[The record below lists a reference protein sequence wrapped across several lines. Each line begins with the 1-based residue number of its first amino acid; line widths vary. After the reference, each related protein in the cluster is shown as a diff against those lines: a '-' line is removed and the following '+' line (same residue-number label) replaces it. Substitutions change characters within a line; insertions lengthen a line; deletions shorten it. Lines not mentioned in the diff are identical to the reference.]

1 MNLIVNLLWK
11 FLKEEKI
18 NVVVIVITSLIFNI
32 IQTHNLSSLI
42 ANIIDTAKENNF
54 QETYRFIYLFI
65 AVSIMYLVIFFIY
78 KIFQNKITTKLLQW
92 IRLELAKVILRHN
105 NEDFTDKNFIKFN
118 SPVNRIASNCLMFI
132 SDIFT
137 YVLPILIFIF
147 VIIAY
152 FVHYDKWMGAVFL
165 LVNLFICFY
174 IYLIY
179 PHVVKVN
186 KEYEKQFTEN
196 EMYFLEIL
204 NNMDKIVYMGQ
215 TKHEINQYTDKINET
230 IRKSYE
236 FYSFVNIHSS
246 ILNLIVF
253 FTIFGLLIHT
263 TKKVINKK
271 MSVVMYITF
280 ISIFILYRDK
290 MSVVIQ
296 QIIDFIE
303 FSGRAQGVL
312 EHFQEIDYKNYEQE
326 TKYDPPANLPFN
338 EITFENVSF
347 KYKSKT
353 THVVQN
359 MNLKLQLNG
368 KIIGI
373 TGSSGKGK
381 TTTMKLILKMYKN
394 YEGNIF
400 IDNVNIRELDP
411 DFIRKKIIYINQ
423 NPKLFDRLI
432 IDNMMYGCSSD
443 SNCRDKLELIL
454 RDYPKIREL
463 FKDNDIYATQVGSLG
478 EKMSGGQRVV
488 ISLIMGFINPSLG
501 LILDEPTNGLDG
513 VLKKEVLRLIKDF
526 KKNKQ
531 FILIITHDR
540 DVFSILDEVK
550 EL

>member
-1 MNLIVNLLWK
+1 MNLIINLLYN
-11 FLKEEKI
+11 FLKEEKV
-18 NVVVIVITSLIFNI
+18 NVCIIILTSLIFNI

-42 ANIIDTAKENNF
+42 ANIIDNAKEKRTA
-54 QETYRFIYLFI
+54 ETYHYIKLFI
-65 AVSIMYLVIFFIY
+65 AVSIIYLVVFFIY
-78 KIFQNKITTKLLQW
+78 KVFQNKITTKLLQW
-92 IRLELAKVILRHN
+92 IRLELAKLILRHN

-118 SPVNRIASNCLMFI
+118 APVNRIASNCLMFV

-137 YVLPILIFIF
+137 YVLPILIFIV
-147 VIIAY
+147 VIICY
-152 FVHYDKWMGAVFL
+152 FVMYDKWMGAIFL
-165 LVNLFICFY
+165 FINLFICFY
-174 IYLIY
+174 VYLIY
-179 PHVVKVN
+179 PHVIKVN
-186 KEYEKQFTEN
+186 KQYEKQFTEN

-215 TKHEINQYTDKINET
+215 TKHEIDQYTCKINDT

-236 FYSFVNIHSS
+236 FYSFVNIHST

-253 FTIFGLLIHT
+253 FTVFGLLIHT
-263 TKKVINKK
+263 TGKVVHKK
-271 MSVVMYITF
+271 MSVIMYITF
-280 ISIFILYRDK
+280 ISIFVLYRDK

-312 EHFQEIDYKNYEQE
+312 EHFQEIEYKNYEKE
-326 TKYDPPANLPFN
+326 IIYKPYSDLAFN
-338 EITFENVSF
+338 EIVFDNVSF
-347 KYKSKT
+347 KYRSKE
-353 THVVQN
+353 THVVKN
-359 MNLKLQLNG
+359 LNLKLQLDG

-394 YEGNIF
+394 YEGNIY

-432 IDNMMYGCSSD
+432 IDNMLYGCASSD
-443 SNCRDKLELIL
+443 VCRQKLKGIL
-454 RDYPKIREL
+454 DNYPKIREL
-463 FKDNDIYATQVGSLG
+463 FKDNDIYTTQVGSLG

-488 ISLIMGFINPSLG
+488 ISLIMGFINPSIG

-513 VLKKEVLRLIKDF
+513 MLKKEVLKLIRDF
-526 KKNKQ
+526 KKEKK

-540 DVFSILDEVK
+540 DVYSILDEVK